1 MTIAAQ
7 DAFPWV
13 TTWPEA
19 LVAAVVVVALAW
31 IIVAIIRHS

>member
-1 MTIAAQ
+1 MIGAQ

-19 LVAAVVVVALAW
+19 FVAIAVVIVLAW
-31 IIVAIIRHS
+31 IAVTVIRKL